1 MSIVS
6 EAAALCH
13 EVTRSLHGESV
24 TVTNRDGIEHEL
36 EDEAVVTIET
46 ASVGDFG
53 SGAARWNGVIRF
65 KASRHTLLKECNL
78 VETRGHVWNIV
89 AVEDPFGDSFRAEIR
104 RDEQNHT
111 NLSDLEDQQAVW
123 GPEE

>member
-6 EAAALCH
+6 QAAAICH

-24 TVTNRDGIEHEL
+24 TVTDRDGAETVIT
-36 EDEAVVTIET
+36 DAVVTLET

-89 AVEDPFGDSFRAEIR
+89 AVEDPFSDSFRAEIR

-111 NLSDLEDQQAVW
+111 NLSDLADNQAVW
-123 GPEE
+123 APEE

>member
-6 EAAALCH
+6 EAAAICH
-13 EVTRSLHGESV
+13 QVTRSLHGESV
-24 TVTNRDGIEHEL
+24 TVTDRDGLTTVIN
-36 EDEAVVTIET
+36 DAVVTLET

-65 KASRHTLLKECNL
+65 KASRHTLLTACNL

-111 NLSDLEDQQAVW
+111 NLSDLEDNQAVW
-123 GPEE
+123 APEE